1 MFGHTFHFEGPTI
14 TDTDK
19 QSATSRTATACRG
32 ELPRFAGNESFGLS
46 CEWNCIFDGSF
57 AASLQRQ
64 ERKRKPGCFQESAAT
79 DVNTLAFGQQL
90 PDRRRTHDRS
100 GRLRRV
106 VFCVFHLSHTIVK
119 TEQSSP
125 SGFMPVETRF
135 ENYKRTDLSL
145 FRPPPGFMP
154 NGVDLR
160 RAGDVNPLICRG

>member
-64 ERKRKPGCFQESAAT
+64 ERKRKPGCFQESTAT
-79 DVNTLAFGQQL
+79 DVNTLAFRQQL

-106 VFCVFHLSHTIVK
+106 VFCFVFFI
-119 TEQSSP
+119 
-125 SGFMPVETRF
+125 
-135 ENYKRTDLSL
+135 
-145 FRPPPGFMP
+145 
-154 NGVDLR
+154 
-160 RAGDVNPLICRG
+160 